1 MSAVSNLLKAIGQ
14 KFERNLFG
22 PIGSFFGNV
31 QDIADIATGRGTG
44 NSTVDSWI
52 HTMAGDAPN
61 GLQQWQANR
70 EDTAYQRSVSDM
82 KAAGLNPAIMYGG
95 SSGGPS
101 ASSAGGNAPSG
112 ISDLLQLAMLPF
124 EMKKAEAD
132 IKLVDKQGDK
142 LDKESQGIELD
153 NQFKANTLDMRA
165 EAQKLANTIS
175 RKRANEID
183 ASISKIVSETHE
195 SAERAETEESRR
207 ELNFAAALLDRV
219 NSYVAIELLPYSQA
233 IAEAKTQADKNYA
246 SLLAVQTLYQRKLIT
261 DGYLDAVI
269 SEMKSSASTAESR
282 AAVERINSEIRQG
295 KFGNDGS
302 FLGNLGSKALGAV
315 VLTLDQLKGLASV
328 GLHFGKNLGKN
339 TKQDVNPG
347 YTHDPF
353 GYLAGE

>member
-1 MSAVSNLLKAIGQ
+1 MSAVSNLLNWIGG
-14 KFERNLFG
+14 KLEHNLFG
-22 PIGSFFGNV
+22 PIGSFFGNIS
-31 QDIADIATGRGTG
+31 DIAKFARGEGSG
-44 NSTVDSWI
+44 NDTIDSWI

-61 GLQQWQANR
+61 GLQLWQAER
-70 EDTAYQRSVSDM
+70 EDTTHQRTVADM
-82 KAAGLNPAIMYGG
+82 QAAGLNPALMYGKG
-95 SSGGPS
+95 TSVDV
-101 ASSAGGNAPSG
+101 SSAGSQAPSG
-112 ISDLLQLAMLPF
+112 ISDILQLAMLPL

-132 IKLVDKQGDK
+132 IKLVDKEGDK

-153 NQFKANTLDMRA
+153 NQFKADTLEMRTEA
-165 EAQKLANTIS
+165 EELANTIS
-175 RKRANEID
+175 RRRANEID
-183 ASISKIVSETHE
+183 ASISKIVAETRE
-195 SAERAETEESRR
+195 SAERAETEETKR

-219 NSYVAIELLPYSQA
+219 NAHVAIELLPYSQA
-233 IAEAKTQADKNYA
+233 MAGAKTQADKNYA

-261 DGYLDAVI
+261 EGYLDAII

-302 FLGNLGSKALGAV
+302 FLGNLGAKTLGAV

-339 TKQDVNPG
+339 KKQDVNPG

>member
-1 MSAVSNLLKAIGQ
+1 MSAVSNLLSAIGQ

-22 PIGSFFGNV
+22 PIGSFFGNI
-31 QDIADIATGRGTG
+31 QDIADIMTGKGTG

-52 HTMAGDAPN
+52 HSMAGDAPN
-61 GLQQWQANR
+61 GLQLWQAGR
-70 EDTAYQRSVSDM
+70 EDTAYQRSVADM
-82 KAAGLNPAIMYGG
+82 SAAGLNPALMYG
-95 SSGGPS
+95 SGGPS
-101 ASSAGGNAPSG
+101 VSSAGSQAPSG
-112 ISDLLQLAMLPF
+112 ISDLLQLAMLPL

-153 NQFKANTLDMRA
+153 NEFKENTLVMRT
-165 EAQKLANTIS
+165 EAQQLANTIS

-183 ASISKIVSETHE
+183 ATITKIVAETHE
-195 SAERAETEESRR
+195 SAERAETEESKR

-219 NSYVAIELLPYSQA
+219 NSHVAIELLPFSQA
-233 IAEAKTQADKNYA
+233 MMDAKTQADKNYA

-261 DGYLDAVI
+261 DGYLDAII

-328 GLHFGKNLGKN
+328 GLHFGKNLGKQS
-339 TKQDVNPG
+339 KQEVNPG
-347 YTHDPF
+347 YSHDPF